1 MKRSHLARLQDSD
14 VFSVPKSLGLKALRQ
29 SSIMCVGMEMSGLH
43 PLCLLYVQNTT
54 GTEMIA
60 FTDWAS
66 RLLSENGKYPVRSY
80 WNAKTKDLENSLK
93 VPRDLNQVPSL
104 PTYSDP

>member
-29 SSIMCVGMEMSGLH
+29 NCIIVAGMELNGLH

-60 FTDWAS
+60 FTDWAL

-80 WNAKTKDLENSLK
+80 WSAKTKDLENSLK
-93 VPRDLNQVPSL
+93 VPRDQDRVL
-104 PTYSDP
+104 

>member
-1 MKRSHLARLQDSD
+1 
-14 VFSVPKSLGLKALRQ
+14 
-29 SSIMCVGMEMSGLH
+29 
-43 PLCLLYVQNTT
+43 
-54 GTEMIA
+54 
-60 FTDWAS
+60 
-66 RLLSENGKYPVRSY
+66 LSENGKYPVRSY